1 VFVLHQL
8 SKQAMEQRLRLL
20 KLQMPITAAV

>member
-1 VFVLHQL
+1 
-8 SKQAMEQRLRLL
+8 MEQRLGLL